1 MNTITVAIGAVALVF
16 GIYTMFVR
24 VRRPEQYTKLKAMQ
38 DRLGDK
44 PGYTVH
50 LIAYSVVPMIFGA
63 VMILAGLHGVS
74 FF

>member
-1 MNTITVAIGAVALVF
+1 MNTVTIAIGVVALLF
-16 GIYTMFVR
+16 GIFTMFGR

-38 DRLGDK
+38 DKLGDK

-50 LIAYSVVPMIFGA
+50 LIAYSVAPMIFGV
-63 VMILAGLHGVS
+63 VMILAGIRGVA